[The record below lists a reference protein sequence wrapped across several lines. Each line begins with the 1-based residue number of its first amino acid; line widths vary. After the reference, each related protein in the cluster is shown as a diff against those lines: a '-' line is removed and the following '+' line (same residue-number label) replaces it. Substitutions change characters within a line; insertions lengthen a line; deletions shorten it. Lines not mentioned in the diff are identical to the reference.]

1 LQFSSAVGNGF
12 RKRVCPLSITV
23 VFGGLGVIGGWLF
36 RMLVRS
42 SRIGN
47 DGRIG
52 GRWKVRKLN
61 TVSREPFNKLRN
73 AYILTVEVVTKCC
86 NEGSKAGGS

>member
-23 VFGGLGVIGGWLF
+23 VFGGLGVIGGWVF

-52 GRWKVRKLN
+52 GRWKVGKLN
-61 TVSREPFNKLRN
+61 TVSRD
-73 AYILTVEVVTKCC
+73 ILTVEVVTKCC
-86 NEGSKAGGS
+86 NEGRKAEGS